1 MVSKPGAGIRAWRRS
16 TRLEK
21 QRELECSNGNTS
33 WSDSRR
39 RVSGSNGGAK
49 EECVQQGH
57 GAEVQAPRSS
67 AGVGVQWAEVLIF
80 KAGDGYRGRRQSL
93 SSGI

>member
-1 MVSKPGAGIRAWRRS
+1 M
-16 TRLEK
+16 
-21 QRELECSNGNTS
+21 
-33 WSDSRR
+33 
-39 RVSGSNGGAK
+39 
-49 EECVQQGH
+49 QQGH

-93 SSGI
+93 SSGIWRVEMVEQPGGGIRLWRRGLRLATAMGMGQRWWPLRLVMDIEGGAKV